1 MTRVVC
7 LQLLLCCLI
16 VFFPFSVMCS
26 APDMADGDAGEATED
41 DISEGCIG
49 NVVMLIY
56 MVHFLMIER

>member
-1 MTRVVC
+1 MLATCVVLFDC
-7 LQLLLCCLI
+7 L
-16 VFFPFSVMCS
+16 FPFSVMCS
-26 APDMADGDAGEATED
+26 APDMADGDAGEAAED